1 MAEWYFATK
10 SWVFVEGLEKGGRK
24 RETQVR
30 DALLHQEEEEEAV
43 RTTALCKCVKCYKHL
58 CL

>member
-1 MAEWYFATK
+1 MAEWYCATK
-10 SWVFVEGLEKGGRK
+10 SWVFVGLEKGGRK
-24 RETQVR
+24 REAQVR

-43 RTTALCKCVKCYKHL
+43 RTTALCTFVKCYKHL